1 MRRNHLNVDSQ
12 VNQTSKIREIK
23 LKFWK
28 SVETERKRSSHLNT
42 KQLAEAMG
50 KGSNFLSSFINGRS
64 DPSFDTFWSYLIEAG
79 FDIEPLMN
87 LKIHRGELKEHV
99 KIQNEIIK
107 TIASIEDEE
116 VLLAFIEMINA
127 ALRLKGAKYKR

>member
-1 MRRNHLNVDSQ
+1 MNRIN
-12 VNQTSKIREIK
+12 KIREIK

-28 SVETERKRSSHLNT
+28 SVETERKCSSHLST

-50 KGSNFLSSFINGRS
+50 KGSNFVSSFINGRS

-87 LKIHRGELKEHV
+87 LKIHKGELKEHA
-99 KIQNEIIK
+99 KIQGEHLR
-107 TIASIEDEE
+107 TRGEE
-116 VLLAFIEMINA
+116 RLS
-127 ALRLKGAKYKR
+127 ALQ